1 LLRNAQSVLDT
12 SARVNVSLFI
22 SSVLIAAE
30 AASASSGSGLK
41 NEILQLLGTVT
52 QSQTSV
58 NGAATNT
65 IAGILQRLSADLT
78 ASQSNTLLAVA
89 AALTNRSTVISQEAG
104 NTMLSVVESTAPG
117 MYGPRDLSHESLARS
132 YTSPSLWCDTGVLV
146 AGASD
151 AALASQS
158 IEVILRSLSSVA
170 AALAKPGGTSQRY
183 YSAGICK

>member
-1 LLRNAQSVLDT
+1 M
-12 SARVNVSLFI
+12 NVSLFI

-52 QSQTSV
+52 QAQTSV
-58 NGAATNT
+58 DGAATNT

-117 MYGPRDLSHESLARS
+117 MYGN
-132 YTSPSLWCDTGVLV
+132 T
-146 AGASD
+146 
-151 AALASQS
+151 
-158 IEVILRSLSSVA
+158 
-170 AALAKPGGTSQRY
+170 
-183 YSAGICK
+183 